1 VTTSWKYR
9 VVGVAGTM
17 ADRINVGDEIVDE
30 VTTDP
35 GRGEH
40 RQYDLLNLD
49 TGTVDGHMVAEA
61 VERFEPALAGAD
73 HSPG

>member
-1 VTTSWKYR
+1 MTKPWKYR

-17 ADRINVGDEIVDE
+17 VGKIDVGDEIVDE

-40 RQYDLLNLD
+40 RQYDLLNVD

-61 VERFEPALAGAD
+61 IERFDHSLAVAD
-73 HSPG
+73 HLPG